1 MTTKNQKTPRTR
13 PTWFSRFWAVVRYE
27 MLWNI
32 RKKKF
37 VGIVILGFVL
47 ATIGLFLPPILSSVT
62 GQTLTSNAN
71 FVVTYSMPAFGL
83 FLFALATAMNSV
95 SSEFESG
102 TIVPLL
108 TKPIS
113 RTMVFL
119 GKLFAAFI
127 IILITYTIF
136 YVYTVIGGS
145 IVYGAQN
152 NLQLVPLGLIG
163 NVITTFIWIAIILAM
178 GSLSK
183 NTLISALVA
192 FGLFLALMIAVPI
205 VSTFAGPSV
214 ALDCVPGSGAAGA
227 ISTPQG
233 TLTIGGGPDNI
244 GTNLINYVLY
254 PSANVNFTK
263 TNIEFQS
270 GLQQPLITQTLAYT
284 EPISVV
290 ALRSLGVAL
299 AYIFVFLFIAWF
311 ALKRAQILE

>member
-1 MTTKNQKTPRTR
+1 MTSTQKVQSSR
-13 PTWFSRFWAVVRYE
+13 PSWFSRFWAVVRYE

-37 VGIVILGFVL
+37 IGIVILGFVI
-47 ATIGLFLPPILSSVT
+47 ASVALFLPPILSNAT
-62 GQTLTSNAN
+62 GQTLSSNPDY
-71 FVVTYSMPAFGL
+71 VVSYSIPAFGL
-83 FLFALATAMNSV
+83 FLFALATAMNSI
-95 SSEFESG
+95 SSEFETG

-113 RTMVFL
+113 RTMVFM

-127 IILITYTIF
+127 IILITYTVF
-136 YVYTVIGGS
+136 FVYVIIGG
-145 IVYGAQN
+145 IAVYGAQN
-152 NLQLVPLGLIG
+152 NLQLVPLSLLG
-163 NVITTFIWIAIILAM
+163 NVITTFIWIGIILAI

-192 FGLFLALMIAVPI
+192 FGLFLALLIAVPI
-205 VSTFAGPSV
+205 VSVFAGPSV
-214 ALDCVPGSGAAGA
+214 AMNYFPGNGPTGVL
-227 ISTPQG
+227 ITPQG
-233 TLTIGGGPDNI
+233 PVTTASGPDNL
-244 GTNLINYVLY
+244 GSNLVNYALY

-263 TNIEFQS
+263 ENIRMIT
-270 GLQQPLITQTLAYT
+270 GRQPVITETLVYT

-299 AYIFVFLFIAWF
+299 AYIAAFLLISWY

>member
-1 MTTKNQKTPRTR
+1 MTTVVKHVQRSR
-13 PTWFSRFWAVVRYE
+13 PSWFSRFWAVVRYE

-37 VGIVILGFVL
+37 IGIVILGFVI
-47 ATIGLFLPPILSSVT
+47 ASVTLFLPPILSVET
-62 GQTLTSNAN
+62 GQTLASNPDY
-71 FVVTYSMPAFGL
+71 VVTYSIPAFGL
-83 FLFALATAMNSV
+83 FLYALATAMNSI
-95 SSEFESG
+95 SSEFETG

-127 IILITYTIF
+127 IILVTYTVF
-136 YVYTVIGGS
+136 FVYIIIGG
-145 IVYGAQN
+145 IAVYGAQN
-152 NLQLVPLGLIG
+152 NLQLVPIGLFG
-163 NVITTFIWIAIILAM
+163 NVITTFIWIAIILAV

-192 FGLFLALMIAVPI
+192 FGLFMALLIAVPI
-205 VSTFAGPSV
+205 VSVFAGPSI
-214 ALDCVPGSGAAGA
+214 ALNCVPGNGASGVMT
-227 ISTPQG
+227 TPQG
-233 TLTIGGGPDNI
+233 TVAIGGGPDNVA
-244 GTNLINYVLY
+244 TNLVNYALY
-254 PSANVNFTK
+254 PAATVNFTK
-263 TNIEFQS
+263 TNLRVLAGRQVATSE
-270 GLQQPLITQTLAYT
+270 TLVYT

-299 AYIFVFLFIAWF
+299 AYIFVFLIIAWY

>member
-1 MTTKNQKTPRTR
+1 VTLDSQKVLRIR
-13 PTWFSRFWAVVRYE
+13 PSWFSRFWAVVRYE

-37 VGIVILGFVL
+37 IGIVILGFVL
-47 ATIGLFLPPILSSVT
+47 ASVALFLPPILSSVT
-62 GQTLTSNAN
+62 EQALTSNPDYVIA
-71 FVVTYSMPAFGL
+71 YSIGPFGV
-83 FLFALATAMNSV
+83 FLFALATAMNSI

-127 IILITYTIF
+127 IILVTYTMF
-136 YVYTVIGGS
+136 FVYVVIGGTA
-145 IVYGAQN
+145 IFGPQN
-152 NLQLVPLGLIG
+152 NLQLVPLALLG
-163 NVITTFIWIAIILAM
+163 NVITTFIWIAIILAV

-183 NTLISALVA
+183 NTLISALAA
-192 FGLFLALMIAVPI
+192 FGLFLALLIAIPI

-214 ALDCVPGSGAAGA
+214 ALNYVPGSGPGGA
-227 ISTPQG
+227 MSTANG
-233 TLTIGGGPDNI
+233 TVTIGAGTDNI
-244 GTNLINYVLY
+244 GTNLINYILY

-263 TNIEFQS
+263 TNIELR
-270 GLQQPLITQTLAYT
+270 GTEPPLITQTLAYT

-290 ALRSLGVAL
+290 TLRGLSVAS
-299 AYIFVFLFIAWF
+299 AYIFVFLFIAWY

>member
-1 MTTKNQKTPRTR
+1 VTENTQKIPRAR
-13 PTWFSRFWAVVRYE
+13 SSWFNRFWAVVRYE

-37 VGIVILGFVL
+37 IGIVILGFVI
-47 ATIGLFLPPILSSVT
+47 ASVGLFLPPILSSAT
-62 GQTLTSNAN
+62 GQALTSNPDY
-71 FVVTYSMPAFGL
+71 VVTYSIPAFGL
-83 FLFALATAMNSV
+83 FLFALATAMNSI

-108 TKPIS
+108 TKPVS

-127 IILITYTIF
+127 IILITYTLF
-136 YVYTVIGGS
+136 YVYIIIGGTA
-145 IVYGAQN
+145 VYGGQN
-152 NLQLVPLGLIG
+152 NLQLVPLGLLG
-163 NVITTFIWIAIILAM
+163 NVITTFIWISIILSV

-192 FGLFLALMIAVPI
+192 FGLFMALLIAVPI

-214 ALDCVPGSGAAGA
+214 ALNCIPGNGASGA
-227 ISTPQG
+227 INTVQG
-233 TLTIGGGPDNI
+233 NVTIGGGPDNI

-254 PSANVNFTK
+254 PSANVSFTK
-263 TNIEFQS
+263 MNIELQ
-270 GLQQPLITQTLAYT
+270 GTGQQPLITQTLVYT

-299 AYIFVFLFIAWF
+299 AYIFVFLFIAWYS
-311 ALKRAQILE
+311 LKRTQVLE

>member
-1 MTTKNQKTPRTR
+1 VSLNTQNIPKAR
-13 PTWFSRFWAVVRYE
+13 PSWFSRFWAVVRYE

-37 VGIVILGFVL
+37 IGIVILGFVL
-47 ATIGLFLPPILSSVT
+47 ASLSLFLPPILGSVT
-62 GQTLTSNAN
+62 GQALTSNPDY
-71 FVVTYSMPAFGL
+71 VITYSIPAFSL
-83 FLFALATAMNSV
+83 FLFALATAMNSI

-127 IILITYTIF
+127 IILITYTVF
-136 YVYTVIGGS
+136 FVYVVIGGTA
-145 IVYGAQN
+145 VYGTQN
-152 NLQLVPLGLIG
+152 SLQLVPLGLLG
-163 NVITTFIWIAIILAM
+163 NIITTFIWIAIILSV

-183 NTLISALVA
+183 NTLISALTA
-192 FGLFLALMIAVPI
+192 FGLFLALLMAVPI

-214 ALDCVPGSGAAGA
+214 ALNCVPGNGASGAF
-227 ISTPQG
+227 STPQG
-233 TLTIGGGPDNI
+233 TVTIGGGPDNL
-244 GTNLINYVLY
+244 GANLINYVLY

-263 TNIEFQS
+263 TNIELR
-270 GLQQPLITQTLAYT
+270 GAGQQPVITQILAYM

-299 AYIFVFLFIAWF
+299 TYIFVFLFIGWY